1 MSDYPKISTSELVKI
16 AKLSL
21 FKKDVEIYDKQLV
34 LEKVSEALNFYV
46 DSYKHL
52 DPDSRIHQTI
62 HEYLEYKL
70 DVNSIDLAATIHH
83 HLYQRLDMMGNYVYT
98 MYMDRTYWIGDKMF
112 PVAPV
117 SPYNTLL
124 ESVTHY
130 KLDSDKALHVENI
143 KNYEHGHYLIK
154 KNKSEMIVVDYTG
167 DKAVFGESKHALLL
181 MATGEWTLGII

>member
-1 MSDYPKISTSELVKI
+1 MSEYPKNSMSELVKI
-16 AKLSL
+16 AKLCL
-21 FKKDVEIYDKQLV
+21 FKNHVEIYDKQLV

-46 DSYKHL
+46 DSYKHP

-62 HEYLEYKL
+62 HEYLKYKL

-83 HLYQRLDMMGNYVYT
+83 HLYQRLDMMGNYIYT
-98 MYMDRTYWIGDKMF
+98 MYMDRTYWIGDKRY
-112 PVAPV
+112 PVALDA
-117 SPYNTLL
+117 PYATLL

-154 KNKSEMIVVDYTG
+154 KYKSQMIVVDYTG